1 MAERTERGKEE
12 QKERDQQMA
21 GEPTPERQN
30 PQAGTV
36 TRDKGAIPTD
46 DQARQDDLGENR

>member
-21 GEPTPERQN
+21 GEPTQERQN
-30 PQAGTV
+30 SQAGTV
-36 TRDKGAIPTD
+36 TRDKGATPTD